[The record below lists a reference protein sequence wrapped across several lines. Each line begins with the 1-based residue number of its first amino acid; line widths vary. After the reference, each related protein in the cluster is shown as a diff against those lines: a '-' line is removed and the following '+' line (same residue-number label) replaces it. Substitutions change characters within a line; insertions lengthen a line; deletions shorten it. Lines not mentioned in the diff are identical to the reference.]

1 MITVAA
7 TEPIYHHQILVVYIS
22 RHRNM
27 LVAKVF
33 LRSLIKLYGSH
44 IVYSDEGPWY
54 PEARDSLGIKL
65 ILHRSFEKGVI
76 ERSMDYVKDRT

>member
-7 TEPIYHHQILVVYIS
+7 TEPIHHHQILVVYIS

-44 IVYSDEGPWY
+44 IVIYD
-54 PEARDSLGIKL
+54 DSLGIKL